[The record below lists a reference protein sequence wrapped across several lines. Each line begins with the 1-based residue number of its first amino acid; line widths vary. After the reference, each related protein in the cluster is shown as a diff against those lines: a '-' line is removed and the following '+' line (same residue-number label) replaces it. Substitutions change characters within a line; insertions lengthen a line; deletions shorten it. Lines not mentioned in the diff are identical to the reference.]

1 MTWLQQIMA
10 MLEYRSCV
18 ARSYNCST
26 NKKIKTTNTM
36 PSNAVNQTCLWVIP
50 RATTKKIIQNI
61 CQKTLKAS
69 QDVILRN
76 VQVTHR
82 ELRKTEGRKR
92 EEAENKTKK
101 MADLGAN
108 LSISNLN
115 VNSLI

>member
-1 MTWLQQIMA
+1 MHGVSSLDFFVCWTII
-10 MLEYRSCV
+10 RSSNTGS
-18 ARSYNCST
+18 RFQHSHNLLRKLY
-26 NKKIKTTNTM
+26 KTYY
-36 PSNAVNQTCLWVIP
+36 
-50 RATTKKIIQNI
+50 
-61 CQKTLKAS
+61 KTRKAS

-82 ELRKTEGRKR
+82 ELRKAEERKR
-92 EEAENKTKK
+92 EAAENKTKK